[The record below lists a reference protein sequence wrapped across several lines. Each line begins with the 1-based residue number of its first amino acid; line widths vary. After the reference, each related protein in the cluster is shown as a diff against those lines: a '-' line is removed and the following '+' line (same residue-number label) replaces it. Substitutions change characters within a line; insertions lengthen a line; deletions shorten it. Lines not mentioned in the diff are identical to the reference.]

1 MTLEQRKTKALNEF
15 INQYPETTSADWQ
28 AFILGVEAM
37 IQIQKDIEL
46 EDLQN
51 ESELNSLETQSYER

>member
-15 INQYPETTSADWQ
+15 INQYPKTTTADWQ
-28 AFILGVEAM
+28 AFVLGIEAM
-37 IQIQKDIEL
+37 SQIQKDIEL

-51 ESELNSLETQSYER
+51 ECELNFLENQ